1 MEVAHSNNLVSPQV
15 LDLLKTHLKDMTCT
29 TSSTLSFV
37 KGFVLGQLSVVVVV
51 ILVLKYL
58 FTEDVKRVNKV
69 KKNYV
74 SCNIIINK
82 SNTII
87 INSVISPQDYPAH
100 HLLELMLQY
109 HYPTIILHQKHIMI

>member
-1 MEVAHSNNLVSPQV
+1 MEVAHPDYLISPQV
-15 LDLLKTHLKDMTCT
+15 LDLLKTQLRESTCT

-69 KKNYV
+69 
-74 SCNIIINK
+74 NI
-82 SNTII
+82 
-87 INSVISPQDYPAH
+87 
-100 HLLELMLQY
+100 
-109 HYPTIILHQKHIMI
+109 